1 MVKCACETDKKSPNL
16 DFVFEIGLIFD
27 KSVSKK
33 EEKVGVIENLKNKID
48 LGESESNDLFERV
61 IGSFL
66 RGARKNDKNH
76 CQKSLSKI

>member
-1 MVKCACETDKKSPNL
+1 M
-16 DFVFEIGLIFD
+16 
-27 KSVSKK
+27 
-33 EEKVGVIENLKNKID
+33 IENLKNKID

-76 CQKSLSKI
+76 CQKSESRTKKWPWSKS